1 MPELTA
7 GLSNRVHAIVAMRVV
22 TVLVLC
28 LCALSLTGLVFT
40 LFMPLARDQGI
51 FAWIG
56 ATIANGGYQYT
67 EVFRK
72 DRFIVLRQP

>member
-7 GLSNRVHAIVAMRVV
+7 GLSNRVHASVAMRVV

-28 LCALSLTGLVFT
+28 LCALSLTGLAFT

-51 FAWIG
+51 FAWIS
-56 ATIANGGYQYT
+56 ATIAHGGYQ
-67 EVFRK
+67 
-72 DRFIVLRQP
+72 